1 MPQPENQKV
10 VIVMPAYNAA
20 DTLERTYRDIP
31 EGVAD
36 EVILVDDCSSDA
48 TVEIAES
55 LGLTVIRHERN
66 LGYGGNQKTCYRTAL
81 EHGAG
86 IVVMLHPDFQYD
98 ARLVPYMVGFLREGI
113 CDVILGSRIRTR
125 REALA
130 KGMPA
135 YKYFSNRLLTIMEN
149 LVLGQNLAEFHSGY
163 RAYTRQVLETV
174 PFLNNSDDFVF
185 DSQFLVQAVYFGFRL
200 GDVPVPVRYFGEASS
215 ISFRRSLAY
224 GSATLTVLLDYM
236 LAGLGL
242 YQARIFRP
250 DERDGTARKPEGES
264 A

>member
-1 MPQPENQKV
+1 
-10 VIVMPAYNAA
+10 MPAYNAA

-36 EVILVDDCSSDA
+36 EIILVDDLSRDN
-48 TVEIAES
+48 TVEIARS
-55 LGLTVIRHERN
+55 LGLTVITHEIN
-66 LGYGGNQKTCYRTAL
+66 KGYGGNQKTCYTEAL
-81 EHGAG
+81 ARGAD

-98 ARLVPYMVGFLREGI
+98 ARLVPYMVGFLKEGI

-125 REALA
+125 REALS

-135 YKYFSNRLLTIMEN
+135 YKYFSNRFLTIVEN

-163 RAYTRQVLETV
+163 RAYTREVLETI

-215 ISFRRSLAY
+215 ISFRRSVTY
-224 GSATLTVLLDYM
+224 GSSTISVLSKYIA
-236 LAGLGL
+236 AGLGIGRP
-242 YQARIFRP
+242 RIFQP
-250 DERDGTARKPEGES
+250 DSRGGSARQPT
-264 A
+264 